1 MLISIVIPCYNVE
14 PYVEECLES
23 CIGQSFSK
31 DDYEIIVINDGATD
45 GTLDKI
51 NGFIATHDCPN
62 LHLYNQENRGLSATR
77 NRGLS
82 MAKGDYVWFVDSDDF
97 VERNALSQIGEMIR
111 SYNQPNLVVLNTVMV
126 EIDGKRSVVDR
137 QLSQVES
144 DGRFVFVNSY
154 IYPYS
159 AVQFYIYN
167 RQFLQDNGF
176 TFKEGIYFEDCLFTP
191 LVLSRATRCVYLSE
205 PAYIYRLRAN
215 SITTSSISEKKLH
228 DMKCVAEELN
238 RQIDDPRALFKD
250 ILNDAACRN
259 FEVLFRYYI
268 LKSERSLQRKYLE
281 MVNAEGVWKSLLPG
295 SRIKHKV
302 YYLIMRIYALFRG

>member
-14 PYVEECLES
+14 QFVEECLES

-82 MAKGDYVWFVDSDDF
+82 MAQGDYVWFVDSDDF
-97 VERNALSQIGEMIR
+97 IERDALNKIGEMIR
-111 SYNQPNLVVLNTVMV
+111 TYNQPNLVVLNTVMV

-137 QLSQVES
+137 QLGQVES

-159 AVQFYIYN
+159 AVQFYVYN
-167 RQFLQDNGF
+167 RQFLQENGF
-176 TFKEGIYFEDCLFTP
+176 AFKEGIYFEDCLFTP
-191 LVLSRATRCVYLSE
+191 MVLSRATRCVYLSD

-238 RQIDDPRALFKD
+238 RQIDDSRASYKD
-250 ILNDAACRN
+250 ILNDAACRS

-268 LKSERSLQRKYLE
+268 LKSDHPTQKRYL
-281 MVNAEGVWKSLLPG
+281 ARIQADGVWKSLLRG
-295 SRIKHKV
+295 SRLKHKI
-302 YYLIMRIYALFRG
+302 YYCIMSVYALFRG